1 MSQQT
6 PSERTP
12 KNKEI
17 NEQRA
22 LPVLPVRDTVLFP
35 HAVLPLTVGRE
46 SSVQLINSLGEDK
59 TIIVVAQREA
69 RVDAPQPSDLYTV
82 GTSAVVHKVVK
93 MPNQSLFVFA
103 EGLERIKLGEF
114 NQLTPFMT
122 ASYSVLPEGAK
133 PLATSEVEAL
143 QRNVLTLFQQIVA
156 GSPTLSDELSTVAMN
171 IDEPGRLVDFIAS
184 SLPSLSTPDK
194 QDTLETLDIHVRL
207 EKINQHLAK
216 ELEVQQLRNKIQSE
230 VQDRVQQTQREYY
243 LREQMKAIQKELG
256 EQDEGQRDVEDLK
269 KKIEEAGMPD
279 EVKKE
284 ALKELGRLSRMS
296 PMAADYSL
304 TRNYIEWLA
313 VLPWSKT
320 SGQEI
325 EIPKAKEILDT
336 DHYDLE
342 KVKDRILDYLSV
354 RRLKPNM
361 KGPILCFVGPPG
373 VGKTSLGKSIA
384 RALGRKFVR
393 LSLGGVHDEAEI
405 RGHRRT
411 YIGALPGQIIQG
423 IRRAE
428 TKDPVFMLDEIDK
441 VGRDFRGDP
450 ASALLEALDPEQNST
465 FRDNYLDV
473 TFDLSKV
480 LFITT
485 ANMLDPIAEPLRDR
499 MEIIELQGY
508 TEEEKVHIAFKYLIP
523 RQVDEN
529 GITPEQIEFPEEAVR
544 YVIRHYTREA
554 GVRSLE
560 RTIGTICRKQAR
572 RLAEGKTE
580 KLIVN
585 KEVIQEFLGGI
596 KIRSEGEIAERTE
609 RPGVAVGLAWTPSGG
624 DVLFVEANAMKGK
637 GGFTMTGQIGQVMQ
651 ESMQAA
657 LTWVRSNADRLG
669 VPEDFFA
676 SHDIHIHVP
685 AGAIPK
691 DGPSAGVTM
700 ATALVSLLTKRRI
713 TPLIA
718 MTGEITLS
726 GNVLPVGGIKEKVLA
741 AKRAG
746 VRDVIL
752 PAENKMNVEEDL
764 SPEQLENLKVH
775 YVKTIEEALQVALP
789 QVAEGVAA
797 KIIPPTPPK
806 DPKQDYEPTQPVRE
820 PQPVHDGVRVSAQA

>member
-1 MSQQT
+1 M
-6 PSERTP
+6 
-12 KNKEI
+12 
-17 NEQRA
+17 
-22 LPVLPVRDTVLFP
+22 LPVRDTVLFP

-103 EGLERIKLGEF
+103 EGLERMRLGEF
-114 NQLTPFMT
+114 TQLTPFMT
-122 ASYSVLPEGAK
+122 RALLRMPEGAA
-133 PLATSEVEAL
+133 PIATSEIEAL

-269 KKIEEAGMPD
+269 KKIEEAGMPE

-313 VLPWSKT
+313 VLPWAKT

-473 TFDLSKV
+473 TFDLV
-480 LFITT
+480 EGALHHDREHARPDCRAAARPHGDHRT
-485 ANMLDPIAEPLRDR
+485 AGLHRRREGSHRLQVPGSATDR
-499 MEIIELQGY
+499 
-508 TEEEKVHIAFKYLIP
+508 
-523 RQVDEN
+523 EN
-529 GITPEQIEFPEEAVR
+529 GITGEQIEFPEEAVR

-580 KLIVN
+580 KLIVT

-676 SHDIHIHVP
+676 NHDIHIHVP

-713 TPLIA
+713 TPLLA

-764 SPEQLENLKVH
+764 SPEQLENLNVH
-775 YVKTIEEALQVALP
+775 YVKTIDEALAVSLP
-789 QVAEGVAA
+789 AG
-797 KIIPPTPPK
+797 
-806 DPKQDYEPTQPVRE
+806 
-820 PQPVHDGVRVSAQA
+820 GRVLRPR

>member
-1 MSQQT
+1 MTEKPRS
-6 PSERTP
+6 SNP
-12 KNKEI
+12 KEP
-17 NEQRA
+17 EESVAPVRDDRP
-22 LPVLPVRDTVLFP
+22 LPILPVRDTVLFP

-59 TIIVVAQREA
+59 TIVVVAQREA
-69 RVDAPQPSDLYTV
+69 RVDAPQASDLYTV
-82 GTSAVVHKVVK
+82 GTLAVVHKVVK

-103 EGLERIKLGEF
+103 EGLERVRLKDF
-114 NQLTPFMT
+114 VQLTPFMRGT
-122 ASYSVLPEGAK
+122 VEPVPESI
-133 PLATSEVEAL
+133 PPQSSEVEAL
-143 QRNVLTLFQQIVA
+143 QRNVLTLFQQIVS

-171 IDEPGRLVDFIAS
+171 IEEPGRLVDFVAS
-184 SLPSLSTPDK
+184 SMPQLSTSDK
-194 QDTLETLDIHVRL
+194 QETLETTDVRVRL

-256 EQDEGQRDVEDLK
+256 EQDEGARDTDELRQ
-269 KKIEEAGMPD
+269 KIEAAGMPD

-284 ALKELGRLSRMS
+284 ALKELGRLARMS
-296 PMAADYSL
+296 PMAADYSV
-304 TRNYIEWLA
+304 TRNYVEWLA
-313 VLPWSKT
+313 VLPWTKT

-336 DHYDLE
+336 DHYDLK

-354 RRLKPNM
+354 RRLKPGM

-508 TEEEKVHIAFKYLIP
+508 TEEEKVHIAFQYLIP
-523 RQVDEN
+523 RQIDEN
-529 GITPEQIEFPEEAVR
+529 GITAEQIEFPQESVG
-544 YVIRHYTREA
+544 YIIRHYTREA
-554 GVRSLE
+554 GVRNLE
-560 RTIGTICRKQAR
+560 RNIGTICRKQAR
-572 RLAEGKTE
+572 RMAEGRTD
-580 KLIVN
+580 KLVVTKEIV
-585 KEVIQEFLGGI
+585 QEFLGGI
-596 KIRSEGEIAERTE
+596 KVRSEGEIAERTK
-609 RPGVAVGLAWTPSGG
+609 RAGVVVGLAWTPSGG
-624 DVLFVEANAMKGK
+624 DVLFIEANSMKGK

-657 LTWVRSNADRLG
+657 LTWVRSNARLLG
-669 VPEDFFA
+669 ISEDFFA
-676 SHDIHIHVP
+676 EHDIHIHVP

-691 DGPSAGVTM
+691 DGPSAGITM
-700 ATALVSLLTKRRI
+700 VTALVSLLKGHPVR
-713 TPLIA
+713 PLTA

-726 GNVLPVGGIKEKVLA
+726 GDVLPIGGVKEKVLA

-746 VRDVIL
+746 VQHVIL
-752 PAENKMNVEEDL
+752 PADNKTNLEEDL
-764 SPEQLENLKVH
+764 TPEQLENVHVH
-775 YVKTIEEALQVALP
+775 YVKTIGEVLDLVLP
-789 QVAEGVAA
+789 TTRLEQ
-797 KIIPPTPPK
+797 
-806 DPKQDYEPTQPVRE
+806 KQDDEVRE
-820 PQPVHDGVRVSAQA
+820 RVLQAESVS